1 MIHSPTSCWC
11 LHEQWLT
18 EPRNSWP
25 EEEPPQWLFNARA
38 SSVPPSNNY
47 GNHISEAEEGNE
59 VEALETLLDLLA
71 SAPEESFLLPTAQTT
86 PQQPTTMTTWEE
98 GSLLV
103 DASTSFFAREER
115 PWQWQSDPVSTS
127 SSSFFPVASSSSSP
141 FSVALSSYREEEP
154 AILNGSS
161 ALGSGLK
168 YIKPPAKRGSRK
180 LEQRKQGGHHNNH
193 NAKNRHCKAK
203 KRQRRDVPVQNE
215 HAFP

>member
-1 MIHSPTSCWC
+1 MIHSPASCWC

-25 EEEPPQWLFNARA
+25 EEEPPQWLFHARA
-38 SSVPPSNNY
+38 SSVPSSNNN
-47 GNHISEAEEGNE
+47 NHISEAEERNE

-71 SAPEESFLLPTAQTT
+71 SAPEESFFLPTAQTT
-86 PQQPTTMTTWEE
+86 PQQPTTMTTWE
-98 GSLLV
+98 GGFLV
-103 DASTSFFAREER
+103 DSSRSFFAREER

-127 SSSFFPVASSSSSP
+127 SSSFVPAASSPSCP
-141 FSVALSSYREEEP
+141 VSVALSSYREEEP

-180 LEQRKQGGHHNNH
+180 LEQRKQGSHHNNH

-203 KRQRRDVPVQNE
+203 KRQRRDVPAQNE